1 MKYTKFQTHVI
12 NKLKERKSLLL
23 VAPTGL
29 GKTLAVTGDI
39 QDGFCKMVYAVPLRS
54 LGKGIQKEISSLKRN
69 GKEIPTVIH
78 HGDIQESKLFSE
90 EVVITTYDQVVCAV
104 PGLPLSLPLKAGHA
118 IAGALLM
125 SRLILDETHLAWSI
139 SDKALSI
146 LLAIIDFRQK
156 LGLQTIV
163 LTATLPKAVATT
175 ISERLGLELVI
186 VGEGEVAEDEG
197 LQLRENNRKVAISTL
212 GLKNKGKGDK
222 KELDWQVLDDKL
234 INNQGKRIYFAN
246 TVERL
251 QTTYDRL
258 IASGMSADKITVL
271 HNRMPRSWR
280 ADAEQNVHDRFG
292 KNSHEGD
299 WLLLTNQVAEA
310 GLDIS
315 APLLI
320 SDPSPVDTLV
330 QRAGRCARWFR
341 DQKVEGR
348 FYVIATPSAQLKDL
362 SPPYNEGSV
371 GATIKNIPMNNT
383 ILSWQV
389 EQDWINKAW
398 GINLDKQGKLPKK
411 PIEKQREQIEKPLNE
426 ITFALNLFD
435 RAAQEQKPGEIAGVF
450 REILS
455 VEVAVEKGNSI
466 YLDDL
471 AERDIQLMLENG
483 KYPDTSSIS
492 LGRAWSIVKEN
503 KDRCA
508 AIRYDE
514 DGKLRKLKISS
525 TNSVKL
531 GDVLIVP
538 SSVAYLHRTKGL
550 CFGDGSQI
558 QDAIHSNW
566 LDRKGRPEEL
576 FKKEGGKRQTLW
588 EHTSGVMEKVYQRF
602 TEDGMYRA
610 TLINIL
616 KFLEPEKDANV
627 FADLIAMLSKLA
639 AGFHDLGKADKRWQE
654 KAAKNQDEPVLDS
667 ELIGRTSKIG
677 DRIVI
682 PHTPPGYNA
691 MIKASEILIG
701 SLNSAESLI
710 RTIALAAAR
719 HHSSFLN
726 PSQVNHHF
734 DPHPQTNEFIKAV
747 LKAVSASEET
757 LKQSDE
763 ILEAAKKSPAKEDVP
778 LLLPNVD
785 LFPIYALVGRA
796 ILMADRENAAGEE
809 LEMWRTESW

>member
-12 NKLKERKSLLL
+12 NKLKARKSLLL

-54 LGKGIQKEISSLKRN
+54 LGKGIQKEISHLNRN
-69 GKEIPTVIH
+69 GKQIPVVIH
-78 HGDIQESKLFSE
+78 HGDIQESKLFGE

-156 LGLQTIV
+156 LGLQTVV
-163 LTATLPKAVATT
+163 LTATLPKKVVEI
-175 ISERLGLELVI
+175 ISERLNIEYAI
-186 VGEGEVAEDEG
+186 VGEGEVSTDEG
-197 LQLRENNRKVAISTL
+197 LTLRENNRKVSITTFE
-212 GLKNKGKGDK
+212 LKNKGKGNSK
-222 KELDWQVLDDKL
+222 QLDWQPLDDRLK
-234 INNQGKRIYFAN
+234 NSQRKRIYFAN

-251 QTTYDRL
+251 QGTYDRL
-258 IASGMSADKITVL
+258 IFAGVSHDKIIVL

-280 ADAEQNVHDRFG
+280 TDAEQKAYDCFG
-292 KNSHEGD
+292 KGSPDGD
-299 WLLLTNQVAEA
+299 WILLTNQVAEA

-315 APLLI
+315 APLVI
-320 SDPSPVDTLV
+320 SDPAPVDTLV
-330 QRAGRCARWFR
+330 QRAGRCGRWFR
-341 DQKVEGR
+341 KYETKGEFV
-348 FYVIATPSAQLKDL
+348 VIKPKSEEIKKEMAVPYRVNLVSAAINSIPTTQLTWGTEQAWV
-362 SPPYNEGSV
+362 NE
-371 GATIKNIPMNNT
+371 
-383 ILSWQV
+383 
-389 EQDWINKAW
+389 AW
-398 GINLDKQGKLPKK
+398 GENSKK
-411 PIEKQREQIEKPLNE
+411 AMESVEESLNE

-455 VEVAVEKGNSI
+455 VEVAVEEGDSVHI
-466 YLDDL
+466 DDL
-471 AERDIQLMLENG
+471 AQRDLQTMLMQGQHPE
-483 KYPDTSSIS
+483 TSSIS
-492 LGRAWSIVKEN
+492 LGSAWGL
-503 KDRCA
+503 
-508 AIRYDE
+508 IRKAPGKCVVVRYNE
-514 DGKLRKLKISS
+514 DGELVI
-525 TNSVKL
+525 TPTDSVRPC
-531 GDVLIVP
+531 DVLTVP
-538 SSVAYLHRTKGL
+538 SSMAYLHRTKGL
-550 CFGDGSQI
+550 CFGDGSGI
-558 QDAIHSNW
+558 QGAILSSNW

-588 EHTSGVMEKVYQRF
+588 EHTSGAMERVYQRF

-616 KFLEPEKDANV
+616 KFLEPEKDAIVLAN
-627 FADLIAMLSKLA
+627 LIAMLSKLA
-639 AGFHDLGKADKRWQE
+639 AGFHDLGKADKRWQA
-654 KAAKNQDEPVLDS
+654 KVAAIEGEPIA
-667 ELIGRTSKIG
+667 ELLGRTSKIG
-677 DRIVI
+677 DRIGV

-691 MIKASEILIG
+691 MIKASELLIG
-701 SLNSAESLI
+701 SLDSAHYLI
-710 RTIALAAAR
+710 RTIALASVR

-734 DPHPQTNEFIKAV
+734 EPHPQTVDFVKKV
-747 LKAVSASEET
+747 LKAVSDSET
-757 LKQSDE
+757 VLSQSDE
-763 ILEAAKKSPAKEDVP
+763 IIQVAKQTPAKEEVP

>member
-1 MKYTKFQTHVI
+1 MGEGDRAMEYTEFQTHVI
-12 NKLKERKSLLL
+12 KKLKEGKSLLL

-69 GKEIPTVIH
+69 GKEIAAVIH
-78 HGDIQESKLFSE
+78 HGDNQQSKLFSE
-90 EVVITTYDQVVCAV
+90 EVVVTTYDQVVCGV

-118 IAGALLM
+118 VAGALLM

-156 LGLQTIV
+156 LGLQTVV
-163 LTATLPKAVATT
+163 LTATLPREVATLISKRLT
-175 ISERLGLELVI
+175 IELVI
-186 VGEGEVAEDEG
+186 VGEGEVTTDGG
-197 LQLRENNRKVAISTL
+197 LALREKNRKVSVLTL
-212 GLKNKGKGDK
+212 ALENKEKGDNRQ
-222 KELDWQVLDDKL
+222 LDWQPLDKKL
-234 INNQGKRIYFAN
+234 IRTKGKRIYFAN

-258 IASGMSADKITVL
+258 IASGMPADKITVL

-280 ADAEQNVHDRFG
+280 ADAEQDVQDRFG
-292 KNSHEGD
+292 KDSTEGD

-315 APLLI
+315 APLVI
-320 SDPSPVDTLV
+320 TDPAPVDTLV
-330 QRAGRCARWFR
+330 QRAGRCSRWFR
-341 DQKVEGR
+341 NGLTNGK
-348 FYVIATPSAQLKDL
+348 FIVIKAPKAEIEDRKKGLAIPYRLALVSASLNSLPK
-362 SPPYNEGSV
+362 E
-371 GATIKNIPMNNT
+371 
-383 ILSWQV
+383 LSW
-389 EQDWINKAW
+389 ETELKWINAAW
-398 GINLDKQGKLPKK
+398 GGDSKK
-411 PIEKQREQIEKPLNE
+411 AVESVEESLNE

-435 RAAQEQKPGEIAGVF
+435 RAAQEQKPGEIASVF

-455 VEVAVEKGNSI
+455 VEVAVEEGNSVHI
-466 YLDDL
+466 DDL
-471 AERDIQLMLENG
+471 AQRDLQTMLMQGQHPE
-483 KYPDTSSIS
+483 TSSIS
-492 LGRAWSIVKEN
+492 LGSAWGL
-503 KDRCA
+503 
-508 AIRYDE
+508 IRKAPGKCVVVRYNE
-514 DGKLRKLKISS
+514 DGELVI
-525 TNSVKL
+525 TPTDSVRP

-538 SSVAYLHRTKGL
+538 SSMAYLHRTKGL
-550 CFGDGSQI
+550 CFGDGNGI
-558 QDAIHSNW
+558 QGAILSSNW

-588 EHTSGVMEKVYQRF
+588 EHTSGVMERVYQRF

-616 KFLEPEKDANV
+616 KFLEPEKDAIV
-627 FADLIAMLSKLA
+627 LADLIAMLSKLA
-639 AGFHDLGKADKRWQE
+639 AGFHDLGKADKGWQKRVAEIDE
-654 KAAKNQDEPVLDS
+654 KPLS
-667 ELIGRTSKIG
+667 ELIGRTSKTG
-677 DRIVI
+677 DRIGI
-682 PHTPPGYNA
+682 PHTPPGYTA
-691 MIKASEILIG
+691 MIKASGILIG

-726 PSQVNHHF
+726 PSQVNHYF

-747 LKAVSASEET
+747 LKAVSASETT

-796 ILMADRENAAGEE
+796 ILMADREDAAGEE
-809 LEMWRTESW
+809 LEKWRLNHDEF